1 MLSQFSS
8 DIQSARKTMDD
19 TVPNET
25 EVKTDQDRTSLAKAS
40 PSASPSASNVVHEVN
55 QLRPVIVTSEET
67 QGVSYTTSVSNPQ
80 LNQTL
85 PLPSDINAAPRE
97 QLGIVLPRNTNEE
110 HLKPVLGNQDIF
122 QARQTGFSAY
132 LSRDFVLPVSEGAE
146 PLVQDERGLSHGDV
160 SSHIKDRQSA
170 GHRKVLGGPEG
181 VRLPDYHGFDLE
193 PVASSLHQS
202 KTESSEEDTPPPES
216 LKEIKSI
223 VKKRREAENNPRSAG
238 NARDARNS
246 PSKARSK
253 TSRSGKIP
261 ARVKENVE
269 KRGTTKQ
276 EVPVGD
282 RSRFGWRN
290 TPDGTATRGKR
301 GIIGK
306 ERKEKVITVHVEY
319 SHTLLLLLSSSSYR
333 HHRHHHY
340 HHHNHHHYHH
350 HHIIISS
357 S

>member
-1 MLSQFSS
+1 
-8 DIQSARKTMDD
+8 MDD
-19 TVPNET
+19 TAPNET
-25 EVKTDQDRTSLAKAS
+25 EVKTDQNRTRLAKAS
-40 PSASPSASNVVHEVN
+40 PSPSPSPSNIVHEIN
-55 QLRPVIVTSEET
+55 HLRPVIVTSEET

-85 PLPSDINAAPRE
+85 PLPSDMNAAPRE
-97 QLGIVLPRNTNEE
+97 QLGIILPRNTNEE

-122 QARQTGFSAY
+122 QARQTAFSAY
-132 LSRDFVLPVSEGAE
+132 LSRDFVLPVSERAE
-146 PLVQDERGLSHGDV
+146 PLVQDKRGLSHGDV
-160 SSHIKDRQSA
+160 SSHIKDRQSD
-170 GHRKVLGGPEG
+170 GHRKVLGGSEG

-193 PVASSLHQS
+193 PVASPLHPS
-202 KTESSEEDTPPPES
+202 KTGSSEEDTPPPES
-216 LKEIKSI
+216 LKGIKSI
-223 VKKRREAENNPRSAG
+223 VKKRREAENRPRSAG

-269 KRGTTKQ
+269 RRGMTKQ

-306 ERKEKVITVHVEY
+306 ERKEKVITVYLEY
-319 SHTLLLLLSSSSYR
+319 SHMLLIIIIIIIVIAIVSSSSSL
-333 HHRHHHY
+333 
-340 HHHNHHHYHH
+340 
-350 HHIIISS
+350 SS
-357 S
+357 LSL